1 MEPFNNHE
9 MYLAAFSESLTDMQD
24 YLLRVADGCEQ
35 ITLLIHTG
43 NTGEAMENLSLI
55 IEGLTYVR
63 THMETAEML
72 LKLDYATLCIEKGV
86 TVAVFIKEWERVWH
100 DIAEASL
107 HKDYSLLGDLVDYD
121 LTTIVKQAQ
130 KLMAIFEHNVAE
142 SKVG

>member
-1 MEPFNNHE
+1 
-9 MYLAAFSESLTDMQD
+9 MQD

-55 IEGLTYVR
+55 IEGLSYVR

-86 TVAVFIKEWERVWH
+86 
-100 DIAEASL
+100 
-107 HKDYSLLGDLVDYD
+107 
-121 LTTIVKQAQ
+121 
-130 KLMAIFEHNVAE
+130 
-142 SKVG
+142 